1 MSNGIDLRDIERRAY
16 LSYHEDGLLDIM
28 IGFGIIVSGLFVY
41 AEMPW
46 LIGSFIPVFTP
57 IYIQYKKRVTVPR
70 LGQVE
75 FSEQRKMKQKRTMF
89 SLVVFNIILF
99 IGGLYAWF
107 AMDIGGR
114 PQWLIDLLSNYMII
128 FGAFGALISSVV
140 GFFSDLKR
148 FHIYGL
154 INLAV
159 FTVAN
164 NYTDH
169 PAYGLVTIGIILALN
184 GFKLLL
190 TFTRKYPVYGV
201 DHDV

>member
-1 MSNGIDLRDIERRAY
+1 MSDEINLRDIERRAY

-28 IGFGIIVSGLFVY
+28 IGFGIILSGLWVY

-46 LIGSFIPVFTP
+46 LIGAFVPVFTP

-75 FSEQRKMKQKRTMF
+75 FSEQRKMKQKRTIF
-89 SLVVFNIILF
+89 SLVVFNLILF
-99 IGGLYAWF
+99 VGGLYAWF

-114 PQWLIDLLSNYMII
+114 PQWLIDLLSNYMIL
-128 FGAFGALISSVV
+128 FGAFGAILSSVV
-140 GFFSDLKR
+140 GFLSDLKR

-154 INLAV
+154 INLVV

-169 PAYGLVTIGIILALN
+169 PAFGLVAMGLVLVLN
-184 GFKLLL
+184 GFKLLF

-201 DHDV
+201 DQDY